1 MALYIRD
8 KAVADLARKAMEV
21 TGARSLT
28 ETVRAALTHEIARG
42 QQGTPRSA
50 RLRRFQAEADAIG
63 PTDPAF
69 DQKAFMDEMW
79 GRR

>member
-8 KAVADLARKAMEV
+8 KAVAELARKAMRV

-28 ETVRAALTHEIARG
+28 ETVRAALTHEIARAQRG
-42 QQGTPRSA
+42 GPRSA
-50 RLRRFQAEADAIG
+50 RLRRFQVAADAIG

-69 DQKAFMDEMW
+69 DEKAFMDEMW
-79 GRR
+79 ARR